1 MLAEHLFIKQGIEQ
15 GVRCDGRHPLES
27 RPLSITTSTLL
38 QAAGSS
44 SLSVELSSP
53 HIIVGAKA
61 EISQSEKGAFKVTID
76 VMEKSSKSLRGK
88 TEHMEKM
95 IELLMLKYIDTQQLT
110 IVEGKKYWTVYIDVV
125 VLDKLASNALE
136 HISFAILAALRTLKI
151 PDMQVYINKNT
162 GEDHLEILNNYRGLI
177 LDSVPVII
185 SVAKVRYI

>member
-1 MLAEHLFIKQGIEQ
+1 MLAEHLFIKQGIEH

-27 RPLSITTSTLL
+27 RLLSITTSTLL

-53 HIIVGAKA
+53 HIIVGTKA
-61 EISQSEKGAFKVTID
+61 EISQIEKGAFKVTID

-95 IELLMLKYIDTQQLT
+95 IEILMLKYIDTQQLT
-110 IVEGKKYWTVYIDVV
+110 IVEGKKYWNVYIDVV

-136 HISFAILAALRTLKI
+136 HISFAILVSLRTLKI
-151 PDMQVYINKNT
+151 PNMQVYINKNT
-162 GEDHLEILNNYRGLI
+162 GEDHLEILNNYRGII
-177 LDSVPVII
+177 LDSVPIII
-185 SVAKVRYI
+185 SVAKVGYI